1 MDTPATTPPD
11 VDADLLKRAQAGDER
26 AFGELMNSHYEPVFR
41 LVASIVR
48 QEHDARDVCQDVWL
62 TIWKKL
68 STFRGESRFTTWVHP
83 IAVRRSLDHLRK
95 RRRWYDRF
103 LPFGPAGEEGAL
115 PEPAT
120 ADVTRDDAE
129 QGERLERFN
138 CALDTLSPLH
148 RTVLALREIQ
158 GLSYDEIA
166 RATGIPIGTVMSRL
180 HHARRLLANKLKDSP

>member
-1 MDTPATTPPD
+1 MDTPASTPSD
-11 VDADLLKRAQAGDER
+11 VDSDLLKRAQAGDER
-26 AFGELMNSHYEPVFR
+26 AFGELMNSHYEAVFR

-48 QEHDARDVCQDVWL
+48 HEHDARDVCQDVWL

-68 STFRGESRFTTWVHP
+68 PTFRGESRFTTWVHP

-103 LPFGPAGEEGAL
+103 LPFGPSGEDVTL

-138 CALDTLSPLH
+138 HALNALPPLH
-148 RTVLALREIQ
+148 RTVLALREVQ